1 LLKVVIAIVY
11 LDNITYNCI
20 DEIIND
26 NDMNKVIER
35 AEAFISKNKR
45 QNATIKAKEEPREEI
60 KVKTNRKFNLGE
72 LGINCIT
79 K

>member
-1 LLKVVIAIVY
+1 MLKVVTAIVY

-26 NDMNKVIER
+26 NDMNKVIEK

-45 QNATIKAKEEPREEI
+45 QNAAIKAKEEPKEEI

>member
-1 LLKVVIAIVY
+1 
-11 LDNITYNCI
+11 
-20 DEIIND
+20 
-26 NDMNKVIER
+26 MNKVIER

-45 QNATIKAKEEPREEI
+45 QNAVIKAKEEI

>member
-1 LLKVVIAIVY
+1 
-11 LDNITYNCI
+11 
-20 DEIIND
+20 
-26 NDMNKVIER
+26 MNKVIER

-45 QNATIKAKEEPREEI
+45 QNAAIKAKEKPKEEI

>member
-1 LLKVVIAIVY
+1 LLKVVTAIVY

-26 NDMNKVIER
+26 NDMNKVIEK

-45 QNATIKAKEEPREEI
+45 QNAAIKAKEEPKEEI

>member
-1 LLKVVIAIVY
+1 MLKIVTAIVY
-11 LDNITYNCI
+11 LNNITYNCI

-45 QNATIKAKEEPREEI
+45 QNAVIKAKEEI